1 MRILAEYHQ
10 KQIKNLTEHLIPE
23 QEIQN
28 IISDVMIHVLSEK
41 QKQIL
46 LKPTELVLENNSDH
60 QNVATYLTNFICNT
74 SVTVDKFEKDL
85 LATQHR
91 IAKG

>member
-10 KQIKNLTEHLIPE
+10 KQIKNLTEHIIPE

-46 LKPTELVLENNSDH
+46 LKPTELVFENDSD

>member
-1 MRILAEYHQ
+1 MRIIAEYHQ

-23 QEIQN
+23 HEIQN
-28 IISDVMIHVLSEK
+28 IVSDLMIHVLSEK

-46 LKPTELVLENNSDH
+46 LKPTELVLENDSED

>member
-1 MRILAEYHQ
+1 MRILAEYYQ
-10 KQIKNLTEHLIPE
+10 KQIKNLTEHIIPE

-46 LKPTELVLENNSDH
+46 LKPTELVFENDSD

>member
-46 LKPTELVLENNSDH
+46 LKPTELVFENYSD

>member
-28 IISDVMIHVLSEK
+28 IVSDLMIHVLSEK
-41 QKQIL
+41 RIL
-46 LKPTELVLENNSDH
+46 VEPTELVLENDSD
-60 QNVATYLTNFICNT
+60 QNVATYLMNFICNT

>member
-10 KQIKNLTEHLIPE
+10 KQIKNLTDHLIPE

-28 IISDVMIHVLSEK
+28 IISDLMVHVLSEK

-46 LKPTELVLENNSDH
+46 LKPTELVLEYDSD
-60 QNVATYLTNFICNT
+60 QNVASYLTNFICNT

>member
-41 QKQIL
+41 QRQIL
-46 LKPTELVLENNSDH
+46 PKPTELVLENDQSD
-60 QNVATYLTNFICNT
+60 QNVASYLTNFICNT

>member
-1 MRILAEYHQ
+1 MRILAQYHQ

-23 QEIQN
+23 LEIQN
-28 IISDVMIHVLSEK
+28 IISDLMIHVLSEK
-41 QKQIL
+41 QKRIL
-46 LKPTELVLENNSDH
+46 LKPTELVLENDSD

-74 SVTVDKFEKDL
+74 SVTMDKFEKDL